1 MIAVQR
7 AFETDQKMVQAED
20 DATDKAVNEVGKV

>member
-1 MIAVQR
+1 MISVQR

-20 DATDKAVNEVGKV
+20 DATSKAVSDVPKM